1 MVTNNPKEQ
10 ILNVLNQCLVSLQ
23 EADDYEIM
31 KPEIFNAIQ
40 LLGKLEEKPK
50 QEIEALKIEQKK
62 LIDKA
67 NKEKRFFPDRVYSIT
82 AELDKLGK
90 KEQEE

>member
-1 MVTNNPKEQ
+1 MP
-10 ILNVLNQCLVSLQ
+10 
-23 EADDYEIM
+23 DY
-31 KPEIFNAIQ
+31 
-40 LLGKLEEKPK
+40 
-50 QEIEALKIEQKK
+50 IEALKIEQKK